1 MLTVILTALG
11 YDTRS
16 SAQATATTG
25 EKKQG
30 SQDKFPALGLKAG
43 PRGLQRKGLA
53 AGKVLPT
60 SGVTKRDEGKQAPFS
75 LYDSCAFL
83 LIKNPKVICQEIN
96 LGATASSQ
104 SR

>member
-25 EKKQG
+25 KKKQG
-30 SQDKFPALGLKAG
+30 SQDEFPALGLEAG

-60 SGVTKRDEGKQAPFS
+60 SGVTKRDEENK
-75 LYDSCAFL
+75 L
-83 LIKNPKVICQEIN
+83 LS
-96 LGATASSQ
+96 ASTILVHFY
-104 SR
+104 